1 MRTPGHDVRGYG
13 CMSGETPALTQP
25 ALLDQLE
32 ATGALKKGH
41 FLYASG
47 LHGDTYVEKFNL
59 LRNPQAT
66 SVVCRH
72 FSDRFRGEKID
83 VVVGPTTGGILL
95 AFETARQLGV
105 AAAYA
110 ERSSDGTS
118 GREIRRETT
127 FEPGARVLV
136 VDDILTTGG
145 SVRETLLALEAHP
158 VEVVAV
164 GVLVDRSAGEVTF
177 GDIPLVAIASQKF
190 DAWEADAC
198 PLCAQGVPLK
208 KPGTTAQPDT
218 GA

>member
-1 MRTPGHDVRGYG
+1 MTQSDL
-13 CMSGETPALTQP
+13 LT
-25 ALLDQLE
+25 QLE

-66 SVVCRH
+66 SETCQH
-72 FSDRFRGEKID
+72 FADRFRNENID

-95 AFETARQLGV
+95 AFETARQMGV

-110 ERSSDGTS
+110 ERASDGRT
-118 GREIRRETT
+118 GREIRRGTS

-145 SVRETLLALEAHP
+145 SVRETLIALESHP
-158 VEVVAV
+158 VNVIAV
-164 GVLVDRSAGEVTF
+164 GVLVDRSAGATNF
-177 GDIPLVAIASQKF
+177 GDVPLVAIASRKF
-190 DAWEADAC
+190 DAWPVDSC
-198 PLCAQGVPLK
+198 PLCAAEVPLE
-208 KPGTTAQPDT
+208 KPGTTAQP
-218 GA
+218 GQGH